1 MFTQLVAELTLEQE
15 RQTQIS
21 IGPSILDEWHEQ
33 EGHYSKQEHPSPQ
46 EAWSLPC
53 RCAGPEPPE
62 LLRFVC
68 CCFPQESWNLDF
80 LMKSLDFLKLLTSSI
95 FVHTVLINKNHL
107 SVSGAWLQ
115 APGLWA
121 LVWTRL
127 QVYSVCSSHLMV
139 INLTWAV
146 SSETTE
152 GKCRAVLYPQN
163 HLGKY
168 PQHEIKWLSFCM

>member
-1 MFTQLVAELTLEQE
+1 MSDMNRKDIIAN
-15 RQTQIS
+15 RS
-21 IGPSILDEWHEQ
+21 IHRLKRPDHC
-33 EGHYSKQEHPSPQ
+33 H
-46 EAWSLPC
+46 
-53 RCAGPEPPE
+53 AGVQAQSHQNSWG
-62 LLRFVC
+62 LFVC

>member
-1 MFTQLVAELTLEQE
+1 MSDMNRKDIIAN
-15 RQTQIS
+15 RS
-21 IGPSILDEWHEQ
+21 IHRLKRPDHC
-33 EGHYSKQEHPSPQ
+33 H
-46 EAWSLPC
+46 
-53 RCAGPEPPE
+53 AGAQAQSHQNFWG
-62 LLRFVC
+62 LFVC

>member
-1 MFTQLVAELTLEQE
+1 MSDMNRKDIIAN
-15 RQTQIS
+15 RS
-21 IGPSILDEWHEQ
+21 IHRLKRPDHC
-33 EGHYSKQEHPSPQ
+33 H
-46 EAWSLPC
+46 
-53 RCAGPEPPE
+53 AGAQAQSHQNFWG
-62 LLRFVC
+62 LFVW